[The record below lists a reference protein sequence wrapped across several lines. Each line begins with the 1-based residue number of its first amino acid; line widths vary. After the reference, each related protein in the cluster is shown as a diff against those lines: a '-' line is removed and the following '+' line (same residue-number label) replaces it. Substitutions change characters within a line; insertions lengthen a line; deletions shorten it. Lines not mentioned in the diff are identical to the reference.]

1 MRQLERHIE
10 TLSLGR
16 REERKERREGG
27 REKGREDPGGHV
39 VPFLSSQG
47 LEQQTGRL
55 GRK

>member
-27 REKGREDPGGHV
+27 QEKGREGGTRTQEV
-39 VPFLSSQG
+39 TWFLS
-47 LEQQTGRL
+47 LL
-55 GRK
+55 LKA